1 MKRWSQSIFAV
12 SEYDFLA
19 RKIRTQD
26 FQSTWLKAN
35 HQPLEPQPLEP
46 SWRRRQTHFS
56 FTIHPMPNTVKKRGS
71 FKNGTFFASM
81 TVLKESTFKFIWTN
95 RDWWNRIKVGNP
107 CFSKIFANWS
117 CLVKLFLTR
126 KIPGFTSDDLTI
138 IGLLIQLLKGT
149 AAPGLKIDIPELF
162 WLGFSNTTL
171 QGMVSLKR

>member
-1 MKRWSQSIFAV
+1 MKPVHFCSLRIWF
-12 SEYDFLA
+12 FLA

-35 HQPLEPQPLEP
+35 HQPLEP

-56 FTIHPMPNTVKKRGS
+56 FTMHPMPNTVKTKRK
-71 FKNGTFFASM
+71 FIKNGNFFASM
-81 TVLKESTFKFIWTN
+81 TELKESTFKFIWTN

-117 CLVKLFLTR
+117 FLVELFLTK
-126 KIPGFTSDDLTI
+126 KIPGFSSDDWTI
-138 IGLLIQLLKGT
+138 IGHLIQLLKDT
-149 AAPGLKIDIPELF
+149 PAPGLKIDIPEIF

-171 QGMVSLKR
+171 RGKVSLKR